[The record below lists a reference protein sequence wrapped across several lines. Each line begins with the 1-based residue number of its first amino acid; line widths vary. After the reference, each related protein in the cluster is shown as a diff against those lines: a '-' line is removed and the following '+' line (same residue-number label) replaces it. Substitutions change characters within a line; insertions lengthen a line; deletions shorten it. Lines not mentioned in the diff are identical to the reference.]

1 MEARFLVRFAQVG
14 CKTTIHREDTALQ
27 AHMWYRLHADNRKT
41 VSGRRRLGA
50 CTLEWDWGSILGA
63 QEPGSLGTSR
73 PRGSAHRGSLG
84 NRAAGLVEPDGAS
97 HADRAGYTRGA
108 SRVEPHRSLPPAGA
122 DRRRS
127 MPIGRRDAVYRRTL
141 VVADALAAIASL
153 LITRELVG
161 PGHPALRAIAAV
173 PLIVVMSKLVGIY
186 DRQELLVRKSTL
198 DEAPALFEL
207 ATLYALIV
215 WLLNGFVI
223 SKSSD
228 RRELLVEWATLF
240 VMLLA
245 AHVTARWL
253 SRRLTRAERCLVIG
267 DEASAER
274 IKRKLAARPSLH
286 ATVVAFVPLQRLSR
300 RARGTDMHSSG
311 PGVGWEG
318 SDLQALVSD
327 TQADRI
333 IVAPEMIDADDVLN
347 LIRAAT
353 SLRLRVSVVPRVLEV
368 VGSSV
373 EFDDVE
379 GLPLLCMRSVHL
391 SRSSQLIKRALD
403 VTVAVVVLV
412 PLIPLLAIVA
422 LAIKVDSRGK
432 VLFRQLRIGRDGA
445 PFQMLKFRTMVLGAH
460 ERRHELQH
468 LNEADGLFKIDNDP
482 RITRV
487 GALLRRTSLD
497 ELPQLWNVIRG
508 DMSLVG
514 PRPLVVEEDEQIR
527 GWERRRLQL
536 TPGITGHWQVLGSA
550 RIPLHEMVKIDYL
563 YVTNWSLW
571 NDVKILVRTI
581 QYVAGRKGQ

>member
-1 MEARFLVRFAQVG
+1 VQGPRTFGTSAPR
-14 CKTTIHREDTALQ
+14 TTA
-27 AHMWYRLHADNRKT
+27 
-41 VSGRRRLGA
+41 RRRSPGDRA
-50 CTLEWDWGSILGA
+50 AERI
-63 QEPGSLGTSR
+63 EPDGT
-73 PRGSAHRGSLG
+73 PRADGTPNGRG
-84 NRAAGLVEPDGAS
+84 AGLVAP
-97 HADRAGYTRGA
+97 
-108 SRVEPHRSLPPAGA
+108 SRVEPPPPVARISA
-122 DRRRS
+122 DRRAS
-127 MPIGRRDAVYRRTL
+127 MSVGRRDAVYRRTL
-141 VVADALAAIASL
+141 VVADAMAALVSL
-153 LITRELVG
+153 LITREVVG

-173 PLIVVMSKLVGIY
+173 PLIVAMSKVVGIY

-223 SKSSD
+223 TRSSD

-240 VMLLA
+240 VLLLA

-253 SRRLTRAERCLVIG
+253 SRRLTRPERCLVIG
-267 DEASAER
+267 DEASADR
-274 IKRKLAARPSLH
+274 IKKKLAARPSLH
-286 ATVVAFVPLQRLSR
+286 ATVVAFVPLQRLSK
-300 RARGTDMHSSG
+300 RGRVADMRSSS
-311 PGVGWEG
+311 PDVAWDG

-333 IVAPEMIDADDVLN
+333 IVAPQMIDADDVLN
-347 LIRAAT
+347 LIRTAT
-353 SLRLRVSVVPRVLEV
+353 SLGVRVSVVPRVLEV

-379 GLPLLCMRSVHL
+379 GLPLLGMRSLHL

-412 PLIPLLAIVA
+412 ALSPLLAIIA
-422 LAIKVDSRGK
+422 LAIKLDSRGT
-432 VLFRQLRIGRDGA
+432 VLFRQLRVGRDGK
-445 PFQMLKFRTMVLGAH
+445 PFEMLKFRTMVSGAH
-460 ERRHELQH
+460 ERRDELQH
-468 LNEADGLFKIDNDP
+468 LNEADGLFKIGNDP

-514 PRPLVVEEDEQIR
+514 PRPLVVEEDQRIQ

-536 TPGITGHWQVLGSA
+536 TPGMTGHWQVLGSA

-571 NDVKILVRTI
+571 NDVKILLRTI
-581 QYVAGRKGQ
+581 LYVAGRKGQ

>member
-1 MEARFLVRFAQVG
+1 MVQIPFRTNGDDLGQAAFQGRVRSRG
-14 CKTTIHREDTALQ
+14 DER
-27 AHMWYRLHADNRKT
+27 
-41 VSGRRRLGA
+41 
-50 CTLEWDWGSILGA
+50 SILHV
-63 QEPGSLGTSR
+63 QEPRTLGTSAS
-73 PRGSAHRGSLG
+73 RGTTRRSP
-84 NRAAGLVEPDGAS
+84 V
-97 HADRAGYTRGA
+97 ADRATELVQPDGTPYADGTPNGDGA
-108 SRVEPHRSLPPAGA
+108 GTAAPSRAESHRWLPLIGTDRPH
-122 DRRRS
+122 S
-127 MPIGRRDAVYRRTL
+127 MSVGRRDAVYRRTL
-141 VVADALAAIASL
+141 VVADALAAVASL
-153 LITRELVG
+153 LITRAVVG

-173 PLIVVMSKLVGIY
+173 PLIVVMSKVVGIY

-223 SKSSD
+223 TKSSD

-240 VMLLA
+240 VLLLA

-253 SRRLTRAERCLVIG
+253 ARRLTRAERCLVIG

-286 ATVVAFVPLQRLSR
+286 ATVVAFVPLERLGQ
-300 RARGTDMHSSG
+300 RARGADMRSTD
-311 PGVGWEG
+311 PDLAWQG

-333 IVAPEMIDADDVLN
+333 IVAPQMIDADDVLN

-353 SLRLRVSVVPRVLEV
+353 SLGLRVSVVPRVLEV

-403 VTVAVVVLV
+403 VTVAAVVLV
-412 PLIPLLAIVA
+412 ALSPLLAIIA
-422 LAIKVDSRGK
+422 LAIKLDSRGT
-432 VLFRQLRIGRDGA
+432 VLFRQLRVGRDGE
-445 PFQMLKFRTMVLGAH
+445 PFEMLKFRTMVSGAH
-460 ERRHELQH
+460 ERRDELEH
-468 LNEADGLFKIDNDP
+468 LNQADGLFKIDNDP

-487 GALLRRTSLD
+487 GAILRRTSLD

-514 PRPLVVEEDEQIR
+514 PRPLVVEEDERIR
-527 GWERRRLQL
+527 GWDRRRLQL
-536 TPGITGHWQVLGSA
+536 TPGMTGHWQVLGSA

-581 QYVAGRKGQ
+581 PYIAGRQGQ

>member
-1 MEARFLVRFAQVG
+1 
-14 CKTTIHREDTALQ
+14 LQ
-27 AHMWYRLHADNRKT
+27 GRACSSGDWRSLLH
-41 VSGRRRLGA
+41 G
-50 CTLEWDWGSILGA
+50 
-63 QEPGSLGTSR
+63 QESATLGTSG
-73 PRGSAHRGSLG
+73 PRGTARQWPPGEHAAELVGPGGTPHAQDALG
-84 NRAAGLVEPDGAS
+84 GRPAGAAAPS
-97 HADRAGYTRGA
+97 Q
-108 SRVEPHRSLPPAGA
+108 VEPHRWLPLTGTE
-122 DRRRS
+122 RRQS
-127 MPIGRRDAVYRRTL
+127 MSVGRRDAVYRRTL
-141 VVADALAAIASL
+141 IVADALAAIASL
-153 LITRELVG
+153 LITRAIVG

-173 PLIVVMSKLVGIY
+173 PLIVVMSKVVGIY

-223 SKSSD
+223 TKSSD

-240 VMLLA
+240 VLLLA

-253 SRRLTRAERCLVIG
+253 SRRLTRAERCVVIG
-267 DEASAER
+267 DVTSAER
-274 IKRKLAARPSLH
+274 IKSKLGARPSMH
-286 ATVVAFVPLQRLSR
+286 ATVVAFVPLERLGQHAR
-300 RARGTDMHSSG
+300 RAHTRSSHADIA
-311 PGVGWEG
+311 WEDA
-318 SDLQALVSD
+318 DLQSLVAE
-327 TQADRI
+327 TEADRI
-333 IVAPEMIDADDVLN
+333 IVAPQMIDADDVLN
-347 LIRAAT
+347 LIRAAAA
-353 SLRLRVSVVPRVLEV
+353 LGLRVSVVPRVLEV

-403 VTVAVVVLV
+403 VSVAVVVLAA
-412 PLIPLLAIVA
+412 LSPLLVIFA
-422 LAIKVDSRGK
+422 LAIKLDSRGT
-432 VLFRQLRIGRDGA
+432 VLFRQLRVGRDGQ
-445 PFQMLKFRTMVLGAH
+445 PFEMLKFRTMVSGAH
-460 ERRHELQH
+460 ERRDELQH
-468 LNEADGLFKIDNDP
+468 LNQADGLFKIDNDP

-514 PRPLVVEEDEQIR
+514 PRPLVVEEDERIR

-536 TPGITGHWQVLGSA
+536 TPGMTGHWQVLGSA

-581 QYVAGRKGQ
+581 LYVAGRKGQ

>member
-1 MEARFLVRFAQVG
+1 M
-14 CKTTIHREDTALQ
+14 
-27 AHMWYRLHADNRKT
+27 
-41 VSGRRRLGA
+41 
-50 CTLEWDWGSILGA
+50 
-63 QEPGSLGTSR
+63 
-73 PRGSAHRGSLG
+73 
-84 NRAAGLVEPDGAS
+84 
-97 HADRAGYTRGA
+97 
-108 SRVEPHRSLPPAGA
+108 
-122 DRRRS
+122 
-127 MPIGRRDAVYRRTL
+127 YRRTL
-141 VVADALAAIASL
+141 VVADAMAALVSL
-153 LITRELVG
+153 LITREVVG

-173 PLIVVMSKLVGIY
+173 PLIVAMSKVVGIY

-223 SKSSD
+223 TRSSD

-240 VMLLA
+240 VLLLA

-253 SRRLTRAERCLVIG
+253 SRRLTRPERCLVIG
-267 DEASAER
+267 DEASADR
-274 IKRKLAARPSLH
+274 IKKKLAARPSLH
-286 ATVVAFVPLQRLSR
+286 ATVVAFVPLQRLSK
-300 RARGTDMHSSG
+300 RARVADVRSSS
-311 PGVGWEG
+311 PDVAWDG

-333 IVAPEMIDADDVLN
+333 IVAPHMIDADDVLN

-353 SLRLRVSVVPRVLEV
+353 SLGVRVSVVPRVLEV

-412 PLIPLLAIVA
+412 ALSPALLAIIA
-422 LAIKVDSRGK
+422 LAIKLDSRGT
-432 VLFRQLRIGRDGA
+432 VLFRQLRVGRDGEA
-445 PFQMLKFRTMVLGAH
+445 FEMLKFRTMVSGAH
-460 ERRHELQH
+460 ERREELQH

-514 PRPLVVEEDEQIR
+514 PRPLVVEEDQRIE
-527 GWERRRLQL
+527 GWEQAASATDARHDGSLAGPR
-536 TPGITGHWQVLGSA
+536 LGSDTTA
-550 RIPLHEMVKIDYL
+550 RDGEDRLPVRDEL
-563 YVTNWSLW
+563 VTVERRE
-571 NDVKILVRTI
+571 DPAADHPVR
-581 QYVAGRKGQ
+581 GRTKGQ